1 MSDQVKAAAADRV
14 AKSAPTLPDVLG
26 QILAKCDPGR
36 VMELYYWSKEPGLL
50 DIMRAIGAM
59 PEASR
64 EALESF
70 FALVGDPQSV
80 AATWESS
87 GRLALESRNLGETL
101 AVARYL
107 LGGRD
112 AINRKTDV
120 N

>member
-1 MSDQVKAAAADRV
+1 MDPK
-14 AKSAPTLPDVLG
+14 LPDVLT
-26 QILAKCDPGR
+26 QIVAKCDPGR
-36 VMELYYWSKEPGLL
+36 VMELYYWSREPGLL

-80 AATWESS
+80 AATWETS
-87 GRLALESRNLGETL
+87 GRLSLESRNLGETL

-107 LGGRD
+107 LGGPD
-112 AINRKTDV
+112 GINHKTEV